1 MTEQC
6 SQKSAKEILDIYFM
20 ENRARLLDIAAF
32 LDRIERYGGSEDA
45 KADFRYKAYMK
56 ALKLLL
62 ESDKN
67 RTKNIQLLFSDMSTE
82 PLESAVGLKAVGAW
96 EGGIR

>member
-1 MTEQC
+1 
-6 SQKSAKEILDIYFM
+6 M

-32 LDRIERYGGSEDA
+32 LDRIERYRGSEDA
-45 KADFRYKAYMK
+45 KTDFRYKSYMK

-62 ESDKN
+62 ESDTN
-67 RTKNIQLLFSDMSTE
+67 RTKNIQLLFSDQSVE

>member
-1 MTEQC
+1 
-6 SQKSAKEILDIYFM
+6 M

-32 LDRIERYGGSEDA
+32 LDRIGRYKGSEDA

-56 ALKLLL
+56 ALELLL
-62 ESDKN
+62 ESGTN
-67 RTKNIQLLFSDMSTE
+67 RTKNIQLLFSDLSSE